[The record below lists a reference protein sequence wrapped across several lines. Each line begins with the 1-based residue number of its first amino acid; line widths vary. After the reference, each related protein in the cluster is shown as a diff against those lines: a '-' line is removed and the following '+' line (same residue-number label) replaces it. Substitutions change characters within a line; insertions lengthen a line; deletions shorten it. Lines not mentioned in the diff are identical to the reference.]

1 MATTKSFAVA
11 PQKVTPNQTNFIYPM
26 NCSVSGLKPNSKYD
40 FYVDGKKYNN
50 AVVQGSNK
58 VYDGNGEPTGLNRL
72 SIVIIPVN
80 LELNKGLVIDVVFST
95 IVELGIISVLVSLL
109 V

>member
-1 MATTKSFAVA
+1 MVVVKS
-11 PQKVTPNQTNFIYPM
+11 I
-26 NCSVSGLKPNSKYD
+26 
-40 FYVDGKKYNN
+40 
-50 AVVQGSNK
+50 
-58 VYDGNGEPTGLNRL
+58 NGELNFDGGLNRL

-80 LELNKGLVIDVVFST
+80 LELNNGLVIDVVFST